1 MSEPE
6 SADERGS
13 DDDAGDR
20 ESPMVVFNS
29 DEGRIADVRDDDEA
43 ERPSGS
49 ALQSAFDCLE
59 IRVPVDELRSFGEKR
74 IQTLVRLNETEKA
87 GLVQAALE
95 EGVRAI
101 RQVMGARASEEAR

>member
-6 SADERGS
+6 TEHDLA
-13 DDDAGDR
+13 DDDEG
-20 ESPMVVFNS
+20 ESPMVVLNS
-29 DEGRIADVRDDDEA
+29 DEGRIADGDDGDEDA
-43 ERPSGS
+43 PST
-49 ALQSAFDCLE
+49 LQGAFDCLE
-59 IRVPVDELRSFGEKR
+59 IRVPVDELRAFGEKR